1 MRRRVPRRHDP
12 RNLRQHIQSRALA
25 FFRQHNRGFRAF
37 IRRKAGGGHVSETNP
52 QVAGMSAIGP
62 KQTSLVAPHMSAF
75 GGKAYLKDCTANV
88 RLNWQK
94 TWMPITCRVGAVRYP
109 GNGRITVM
117 SVQAHTTGHV
127 PLESAS
133 MGRQEYWSWFLASG
147 GTLIDG
153 LSIFSL
159 GVAMPLI
166 TSRFSLSALMIGLIG
181 SALVLGAVFGAV
193 VGGPAADRFGRKPAF
208 LIDMTIITAGALIS
222 ALADATQWVLLG
234 QFIVGV
240 GIGIDFPVSS
250 SYVSETMPKQVRSRM
265 VVATIALQSV
275 GMLLGAAV
283 AIAILWQRSS
293 VSDWRLIVGATAAT
307 AFLFLVLRLWL
318 PESPRWLKQHEQRK
332 TVTGDAVTASPSP
345 GFAVLFSRPYRTRTM
360 LVSLPWFL
368 MDVATYGVG
377 LFTPVILGAIHSS
390 SRAAGPL
397 AAEFADAKASAA
409 IDLFLLFGFLVG
421 LWAVPRFGRIHM
433 QVIGFVGMT
442 LGMLILAS
450 AELGG
455 GGAAAHVWLV
465 FAGFILFNLA
475 MNAGPNATTFALA
488 PELFPTKIRA
498 SAGGFAAA
506 AAKVGATLGIF
517 VLPQVKAHGGVA
529 AVLVMM
535 AIVSGLG
542 AFVTAIL
549 AREVGEIPEGRSI
562 EEAEAL

>member
-1 MRRRVPRRHDP
+1 M
-12 RNLRQHIQSRALA
+12 
-25 FFRQHNRGFRAF
+25 
-37 IRRKAGGGHVSETNP
+37 
-52 QVAGMSAIGP
+52 MS
-62 KQTSLVAPHMSAF
+62 T
-75 GGKAYLKDCTANV
+75 
-88 RLNWQK
+88 
-94 TWMPITCRVGAVRYP
+94 
-109 GNGRITVM
+109 
-117 SVQAHTTGHV
+117 QAHTTDHTPIEG
-127 PLESAS
+127 AS
-133 MGRQEYWSWFLASG
+133 MGRGEYWNWFLASG

-166 TSRFSLSALMIGLIG
+166 TSHFSLSALMVGLIG
-181 SALVLGAVFGAV
+181 SALVLGAVFGALI
-193 VGGPAADRFGRKPAF
+193 GGPAADRFGRKPAF
-208 LIDMTIITAGALIS
+208 LIDMTIITVGALIS
-222 ALADATQWVLLG
+222 ALADAPQWVLLG

-250 SYVSETMPKQVRSRM
+250 SYVSETMPQQVRSRM

-293 VSDWRLIVGATAAT
+293 ASDWRLIVGATAAV
-307 AFLFLVLRLWL
+307 AFLFLLLRLWL
-318 PESPRWLKQHEQRK
+318 PESPRWLKQHEQGK
-332 TVTGDAVTASPSP
+332 TVRGGVAAASPRP
-345 GFAVLFSRPYRTRTM
+345 GFALLFSRPYRTRTM

-377 LFTPVILGAIHSS
+377 LFTPVILGAIRSS
-390 SRAAGPL
+390 SKTTGPL
-397 AAEFADAKASAA
+397 AAEFTDAQGSGA

-442 LGMLILAS
+442 LGMLILVAP
-450 AELGG
+450 ELAA

-488 PELFPTKIRA
+488 PELFPTSIRA

-542 AFVTAIL
+542 AAVTAIL
-549 AREVGEIPEGRSI
+549 ARGVGEIPEGRSI
-562 EEAEAL
+562 DEAEAL

>member
-1 MRRRVPRRHDP
+1 
-12 RNLRQHIQSRALA
+12 
-25 FFRQHNRGFRAF
+25 
-37 IRRKAGGGHVSETNP
+37 
-52 QVAGMSAIGP
+52 
-62 KQTSLVAPHMSAF
+62 
-75 GGKAYLKDCTANV
+75 
-88 RLNWQK
+88 
-94 TWMPITCRVGAVRYP
+94 
-109 GNGRITVM
+109 
-117 SVQAHTTGHV
+117 
-127 PLESAS
+127 

-166 TSRFSLSALMIGLIG
+166 TSRFSLGAFMVGLIG

-250 SYVSETMPKQVRSRM
+250 SYVSETMPKQARSRM

-283 AIAILWQRSS
+283 AIAILWQKSS
-293 VSDWRLIVGATAAT
+293 SSDWRLIVGTTAAVSLF
-307 AFLFLVLRLWL
+307 FLLLRLWL
-318 PESPRWLKQHEQRK
+318 PESQRWLAVHERSK
-332 TVTGDAVTASPSP
+332 TAPPWAAPPRATTAAGSVTAALP
-345 GFAVLFSRPYRTRTM
+345 GPGLAVLFSRVYRTRTM

-390 SRAAGPL
+390 SKTTGPL
-397 AAEFADAKASAA
+397 AVEFADAKGSAA

-442 LGMLILAS
+442 LGMLILVS
-450 AELGG
+450 AELAG

-488 PELFPTKIRA
+488 PELFPTSVRA

-506 AAKVGATLGIF
+506 SAKVGATLGIF
-517 VLPQVKAHGGVA
+517 VLPQVKAYGGVT
-529 AVLVMM
+529 AVLIMM
-535 AIVSGLG
+535 AIVSALG
-542 AFVTAIL
+542 AVVTAML
-549 AREVGEIPEGRSI
+549 AREVGEIPEGRSL
-562 EEAEAL
+562 EEVEAHK

>member
-1 MRRRVPRRHDP
+1 
-12 RNLRQHIQSRALA
+12 
-25 FFRQHNRGFRAF
+25 
-37 IRRKAGGGHVSETNP
+37 
-52 QVAGMSAIGP
+52 
-62 KQTSLVAPHMSAF
+62 
-75 GGKAYLKDCTANV
+75 
-88 RLNWQK
+88 
-94 TWMPITCRVGAVRYP
+94 
-109 GNGRITVM
+109 
-117 SVQAHTTGHV
+117 
-127 PLESAS
+127 
-133 MGRQEYWSWFLASG
+133 MGRPEYWNWLLASG

-166 TSRFSLSALMIGLIG
+166 TSRFSLSALMVGLIG

-193 VGGPAADRFGRKPAF
+193 IGGPAADRFGRKPAF
-208 LIDMTIITAGALIS
+208 LIDMTIITVGALIS
-222 ALADATQWVLLG
+222 ALADVPQWVLVG

-250 SYVSETMPKQVRSRM
+250 SYVSETMPKRVRSRM

-293 VSDWRLIVGATAAT
+293 ASDWRLIVGATAAV
-307 AFLFLVLRLWL
+307 AFLFLLLRLWL
-318 PESPRWLKQHEQRK
+318 PESPRWLRQHEQSK
-332 TVTGDAVTASPSP
+332 TVTAAAATASPSP
-345 GFAVLFSRPYRTRTM
+345 GFALLFSRPYRTRTM

-377 LFTPVILGAIHSS
+377 LFTPVILGAIRSS
-390 SRAAGPL
+390 SKTTGPL
-397 AAEFADAKASAA
+397 ATEFADAQGSGA

-442 LGMLILAS
+442 LGMLILVAP
-450 AELGG
+450 ELAA

-529 AVLVMM
+529 AVLIMM

-542 AFVTAIL
+542 AAVTAIL

-562 EEAEAL
+562 DEAEAL

>member
-1 MRRRVPRRHDP
+1 MR
-12 RNLRQHIQSRALA
+12 
-25 FFRQHNRGFRAF
+25 
-37 IRRKAGGGHVSETNP
+37 
-52 QVAGMSAIGP
+52 
-62 KQTSLVAPHMSAF
+62 
-75 GGKAYLKDCTANV
+75 
-88 RLNWQK
+88 
-94 TWMPITCRVGAVRYP
+94 ITYRVGAARCRK
-109 GNGRITVM
+109 NERIHFGMM
-117 SVQAHTTGHV
+117 SIQAHTTDHI

-133 MGRQEYWSWFLASG
+133 MGGPEYWNWFLASG

-166 TSRFSLSALMIGLIG
+166 TSRFSLSALMVGLIG

-193 VGGPAADRFGRKPAF
+193 IGGPAADRFGRKPAF
-208 LIDMTIITAGALIS
+208 LIDMTIITVGALIS
-222 ALADATQWVLLG
+222 ALADAPEWVLLG
-234 QFIVGV
+234 QLIVGF

-265 VVATIALQSV
+265 VVGTIALQSV

-307 AFLFLVLRLWL
+307 AFLFLLLRFWL
-318 PESPRWLKQHEQRK
+318 PESPRWLRQHEQSK
-332 TVTGDAVTASPSP
+332 TVAAGTAAASPSP
-345 GFAVLFSRPYRTRTM
+345 GFALLFSRPYRTRTM

-390 SRAAGPL
+390 SKTTGPL
-397 AAEFADAKASAA
+397 ATEFADAQGSGA

-442 LGMLILAS
+442 IGMLILVAP
-450 AELGG
+450 ELAA

-465 FAGFILFNLA
+465 FVGFILFNLA

-506 AAKVGATLGIF
+506 TAKIGATLGIF
-517 VLPQVKAHGGVA
+517 VLPQVKAYGGVA
-529 AVLVMM
+529 AVLIMM

-542 AFVTAIL
+542 AVVTAIL

-562 EEAEAL
+562 DEAEAL